1 MKLYKDLF
9 KELMGVSKFNSNSNY
24 QSANSL
30 KMINSMKSDIVVSNY
45 NYLKTLSSKDQEL
58 VEGILEGLDAI
69 QLVNQLY
76 EMKIY
81 YQINIDPR
89 NENSKS
95 LYAKAVLPRYGIHQK
110 RKYIGINYGSITKYP
125 KGWTS
130 NLKMEARMDLIK
142 KAMVI
147 LLEQ

>member
-30 KMINSMKSDIVVSNY
+30 KMINSMKSDIIVSNY

-58 VEGILEGLDAI
+58 VEGILEGLDTI

-89 NENSKS
+89 NEDSKS

>member
-58 VEGILEGLDAI
+58 VEGILEGLDTI